1 MATRFKKGDA
11 VKLNTTV
18 PQGPVLAYRMDD
30 DGVVYCLLEWQDEK
44 GVRHQRWFKEDD
56 LIGA

>member
-11 VKLNTTV
+11 VKLNIVV
-18 PQGPVLAYRMDD
+18 PHGPILAYRMDD
-30 DGVVYCLLEWQDEK
+30 DGVVYCLLEWVDVDGSTQ
-44 GVRHQRWFKEDD
+44 QRWFKEDD